1 MKNNVIALEIS
12 HKYIKVVFGTN
23 ENGQVLVNF
32 VKKVPLD
39 HFLENG
45 VIKEKALL
53 VKELQKVNPVIDDD
67 YHFNELINNVIL
79 VLPPYGLEV
88 YQTKQIT
95 SVISPEKVIG
105 ELDIR
110 NIYSIIRNK
119 RLPVDNELI
128 DIVPEAF
135 IIENGNA
142 YARAPIGK
150 ISSSITAFT
159 KVHTLPKRINQ
170 EYSEV
175 LRNANIQVNRR
186 MVSTFAASELLST
199 YQDVPDSYFLVDIGA
214 ASTSVSLIGK
224 KQLFASRSFSW
235 GGDSITDRI
244 ISKFNISELEAEK
257 IKILYGFDKR
267 EMKFDYS
274 VCTVDTDEGK
284 VKHYV
289 EELNELIE
297 RDLDEFLR
305 LLTNAIEQ
313 LAQSYNVVEYQSM
326 PILLIGG
333 GSKLK
338 GLVPYLLSK
347 EVFSNI
353 KAITPKTI
361 GARDPSLFA
370 LLGAIYVDYKYPNTS
385 GDEKKPAVAVSREE

>member
-12 HKYIKVVFGTN
+12 HKYIKVAFGTT
-23 ENGQVLVNF
+23 ENGQVLVNY
-32 VKKVPLD
+32 VKKVPIN

-67 YHFNELINNVIL
+67 YRFNELINNVSL

-105 ELDIR
+105 ELDIK

-135 IIENGNA
+135 VIENNNV
-142 YARAPIGK
+142 YAHAPIGK
-150 ISSSITAFT
+150 TSSSVTAFT

-199 YQDVPDSYFLVDIGA
+199 YNDIPDNYFLIDIGA

-235 GGDSITDRI
+235 GGDNITDHI
-244 ISKFNISELEAEK
+244 VSKFNISELEAEK
-257 IKILYGFDKR
+257 IKILCGLDKR

-274 VCTVDTDEGK
+274 VCNVDTDEGEN
-284 VKHYV
+284 KHYV

-297 RDLDEFLR
+297 KDLDELFR
-305 LLTNAIEQ
+305 LMTNAIEQ
-313 LAQSYNVVEYQSM
+313 LAQSYNVIEYQSM

-338 GLVPYLLSK
+338 GIVSHLLKK
-347 EVFSNI
+347 EVFTNI
-353 KAITPKTI
+353 KAVTPKTI

-370 LLGAIYVDYKYPNTS
+370 LLGAIYIDYKYPNTS
-385 GDEKKPAVAVSREE
+385 SDEKKPTVAVSREE